1 MAKNSI
7 HYSLMLF
14 SEKPWY
20 FSVVVDA
27 TLPFVVAGCCD
38 YSVGLVWDLACLSGY
53 ERFLM

>member
-1 MAKNSI
+1 
-7 HYSLMLF
+7 MLF